1 MGAYAGRQASHF
13 ATAKFTDNAKVTIQV
28 PGGRAFPTMAV
39 KPPQAATISID
50 VNVGIVAGN
59 FPFGIVLGHGRY
71 RREQDKTPQNRQFTH
86 FPPSS
91 SFDATG
97 TLMHH
102 LEHLAWVQAF

>member
-28 PGGRAFPTMAV
+28 PGGRASPTMAV

-59 FPFGIVLGHGRY
+59 FAFGIVLGHGRY
-71 RREQDKTPQNRQFTH
+71 RREQDKTSQKRQFAKFTTYT
-86 FPPSS
+86 SYNS
-91 SFDATG
+91 TE
-97 TLMHH
+97 TLKK
-102 LEHLAWVQAF
+102 